1 MASRFRISPWV
12 VALAIVACILAYV
25 VYRYWFSSVETF
37 ITTAE
42 CQANY
47 STCLANELP
56 GPLCQANLNACLS
69 GATAPPAP
77 ALIPAPAGPCQL
89 NYNTCVTSGLPEPV
103 CKTNLNS
110 CTPPAPAPAP
120 APSVVPVAPAPSVV
134 PVAPAPAPSVVPV
147 APAPA
152 PTPSQINPAILTG
165 PTPSAAQI
173 SAAQN
178 NYWIDSSGERHLL
191 ETNFHR
197 YTPSKTIVTPTYIP
211 QAPLP
216 TYTASSPTD
225 MHSGVHSILS
235 GAPLTP
241 SLRQMIRNDVAG
253 AVKDE
258 FGQLQNQ
265 YQIQYMYQ

>member
-1 MASRFRISPWV
+1 M
-12 VALAIVACILAYV
+12 
-25 VYRYWFSSVETF
+25 
-37 ITTAE
+37 
-42 CQANY
+42 
-47 STCLANELP
+47 
-56 GPLCQANLNACLS
+56 
-69 GATAPPAP
+69 
-77 ALIPAPAGPCQL
+77 
-89 NYNTCVTSGLPEPV
+89 

-147 APAPA
+147 APAPTPSKPTPTPAPAPAPSKPAPTPA